1 MSFNQRRF
9 AFWYDKLNCVVEW
22 RLKDYRRRTAGQ
34 AKGDVLEIGGGTGI
48 NLNFYPRNVNLTV
61 VEPNPHMAPRLRR
74 RAKKHNVELTIVSD
88 YGEQLSF
95 DDASFDTVVTT
106 LVLCMVGDLDKVIS
120 EARRVLRPGG
130 SFYFYEHVQ
139 SHNPRR
145 QKWENFFNPCW
156 KWATTGCNLNRD
168 IESAIRRA
176 GFTKVEVDEFDL
188 SVRGVPLTLPNIVG
202 GARL

>member
-1 MSFNQRRF
+1 
-9 AFWYDKLNCVVEW
+9 
-22 RLKDYRRRTAGQ
+22 
-34 AKGDVLEIGGGTGI
+34 
-48 NLNFYPRNVNLTV
+48 
-61 VEPNPHMAPRLRR
+61 MAPRLRR
-74 RAKKHNVELTIVSD
+74 RAKKHNVELTIVSA

-106 LVLCMVGDLDKVIS
+106 LVLCMVGDLDKVIR

-156 KWATTGCNLNRD
+156 KWATTECNLNRD
-168 IESAIRRA
+168 IESAIRRP
-176 GFTKVEVDEFDL
+176 GFNKVEVDEFDL

-202 GARL
+202 AARL